1 MKKTALLIVILLFIG
16 QPVSYASYAVID
28 GHTARIFYASAPHV
42 KMPIASL
49 TKIWTALVV
58 IENAELD
65 ELVTVS
71 QKATLSEGSSIYLKE
86 GEQVTVN
93 ELLHGLMMRS
103 GNDAA
108 MALAEHVGG
117 SEEGFVFLMN
127 ERAKNAGLRNTTFT
141 NPSGLHHDN
150 HLSTAYDTAKML
162 QIAMSNK
169 KFKKIASAKHYN
181 GSRTTWQNKHK
192 LMHVQQS
199 GVLAGK
205 TGYTKVAGRTLATY
219 FSVNEKEFIVVTLNE
234 ANDWNFHLH
243 LAGLVNEN
251 YTLHKL
257 IKKGTYKTTEKAT
270 ISIKE
275 PVSILLSAEEYPKLS
290 HILLRS
296 TKTIRPYAIWQIRLN
311 NEPIYHFPVE
321 LKK

>member
-1 MKKTALLIVILLFIG
+1 LKKTALLIVILLFIA

-28 GHTARIFYASAPHV
+28 GHTARIFYASSPHI

-58 IENAELD
+58 VENAELD
-65 ELVTVS
+65 EIVTVS

-86 GEQVTVN
+86 GQQVTVN

-127 ERAKNAGLRNTTFT
+127 ERAENAGLRNTTFT

-162 QIAMSNK
+162 QIAMKNK
-169 KFKKIASAKHYN
+169 KFKKIASAKHFN
-181 GSRTTWQNKHK
+181 GPTTTWENKHK
-192 LMHVQQS
+192 LMHVKDS
-199 GVLAGK
+199 GVVSGK

-219 FSVNEKEFIVVTLNE
+219 FSLNQKEFIVVTLNE
-234 ANDWNFHLH
+234 SNDWNFHLH
-243 LAGLVNEN
+243 LAGLVNDN

-257 IKKGTYKTTEKAT
+257 IKKGTYKTTEKST
-270 ISIKE
+270 ISIKQ
-275 PVSILLSAEEYPKLS
+275 PVSLLISAKEYPELS
-290 HILLRS
+290 HILVRS
-296 TKTIRPYAIWQIRLN
+296 TNSIRPYAIWQVRIK

-321 LKK
+321 IK

>member
-1 MKKTALLIVILLFIG
+1 MKKTALLVVILLLLG
-16 QPVSYASYAVID
+16 QSVSHASYAVID
-28 GHTARIFYASAPHV
+28 GHTTRIFYASSPHI

-58 IENAELD
+58 VENAELN
-65 ELVTVS
+65 ELVTIS
-71 QKATLSEGSSIYLKE
+71 KKATLSEGSSIYLKE
-86 GEQVTVN
+86 GQKVTVN

-127 ERAKNAGLRNTTFT
+127 ERAQRAGLRNTTFT
-141 NPSGLHHDN
+141 NPSGLHHEN

-169 KFKKIASAKHYN
+169 KFKKIAKAKHFN
-181 GSRTTWQNKHK
+181 GSRTTWENKHK
-192 LMHVQQS
+192 LMHLDT
-199 GVLAGK
+199 GALAGK

-219 FSVNEKEFIVVTLNE
+219 FSLNKKEFIVVTLNE
-234 ANDWNFHLH
+234 ANDWQFHLH
-243 LAGLVNEN
+243 LANMVNEN
-251 YTLHKL
+251 YTIHKL
-257 IKKGTYKTTEKAT
+257 IKKGTYKTTDKST
-270 ISIKE
+270 ISIKK
-275 PVSILLSAEEYPKLS
+275 PVSILLSAEEYPELS

-296 TKTIRPYAIWQIRLN
+296 TNSIRPYGVWQIRVN

-321 LKK
+321 IK

>member
-1 MKKTALLIVILLFIG
+1 MKKAALLVVILLFLG

-28 GHTARIFYASAPHV
+28 GHTARIFYASSPHV

-49 TKIWTALVV
+49 TKMWTALVV

-71 QKATLSEGSSIYLKE
+71 KKATLSEGSSIYLKE

-117 SEEGFVFLMN
+117 SEQGFVFLMN
-127 ERAKNAGLRNTTFT
+127 ERAKRAGLRNTTFT
-141 NPSGLHHDN
+141 NPSGLHHDE

-162 QIAMSNK
+162 QIAMRNK
-169 KFKKIASAKHYN
+169 TFKKIASAKHYN
-181 GSRTTWQNKHK
+181 GSKTTWENKHK
-192 LMHVQQS
+192 LMHLDQGAV
-199 GVLAGK
+199 AGK

-219 FSVNEKEFIVVTLNE
+219 FKLNKKEFAVVTLNE
-234 ANDWNFHLH
+234 PNDWEFHMN
-243 LAGLVNEN
+243 LANLVNEN
-251 YTLHKL
+251 YTIHKL
-257 IKKGTYKTTEKAT
+257 IKKGTYKTSSKAT
-270 ISIKE
+270 IKIKE
-275 PVSILLSAEEYPKLS
+275 PISILLSAEEYPEIS

-296 TKTIRPYAIWQIRLN
+296 TTSIRPYGIWQIRVN
-311 NEPIYHFPVE
+311 NEPIYNFPVE
-321 LKK
+321 LK

>member
-1 MKKTALLIVILLFIG
+1 MKKTALLVIILLLLG

-28 GHTARIFYASAPHV
+28 GHTSRIFYSASPHI

-71 QKATLSEGSSIYLKE
+71 LKATLSEGSSLYLKE
-86 GEQVTVN
+86 GEQVSVN
-93 ELLHGLMMRS
+93 ELLHGLMLRS

-127 ERAKNAGLRNTTFT
+127 ERAKRAGLRNTTFT
-141 NPSGLHHDN
+141 NPSGLNHDN

-162 QIAMSNK
+162 QIAMRNK
-169 KFKKIASAKHYN
+169 TFKKIASAKHFN
-181 GSRTTWQNKHK
+181 GSRTTWENKHK
-192 LMHVQQS
+192 LMHLDT
-199 GVLAGK
+199 GVIAGK
-205 TGYTKVAGRTLATY
+205 TGYTKVAGRTLATF
-219 FSVNEKEFIVVTLNE
+219 FSLNKKEFIVVTLNE
-234 ANDWNFHLH
+234 SNDWQFHLH
-243 LAGLVNEN
+243 LAKLVNDN

-257 IKKGTYKTTEKAT
+257 IKKGTYKTTDEST
-270 ISIKE
+270 ITIDE
-275 PVSILLSAEEYPKLS
+275 PVSLLLSAKEYPKLS
-290 HILLRS
+290 HILVRS
-296 TKTIRPYAIWQIRLN
+296 TNSIRPYAIWQVRVN
-311 NEPIYHFPVE
+311 NEPIYNFPVE
-321 LKK
+321 IK